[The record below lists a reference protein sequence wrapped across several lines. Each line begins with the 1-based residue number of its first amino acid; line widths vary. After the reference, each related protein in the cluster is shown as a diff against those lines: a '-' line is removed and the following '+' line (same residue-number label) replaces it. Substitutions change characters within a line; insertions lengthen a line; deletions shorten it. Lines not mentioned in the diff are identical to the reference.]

1 MKEGV
6 DCCVSIIDR
15 PDYAAPGIFGPEN
28 RFDPFCSQFR
38 HYFAI
43 NGFESIK

>member
-6 DCCVSIIDR
+6 DFCVSIVDR
-15 PDYAAPGIFGPEN
+15 PDYAVPALSGLKS
-28 RFDPFCSQFR
+28 RFDTFCSQFT